1 MNMAQGR
8 DRLTAEQLLDQAKA
22 YFGNTYQDLLR
33 LHEEDV
39 DLNAV
44 DEYTQKFVRDTCRGV
59 TSSQLRNVFSDIK
72 GIEDARGLKL
82 KRPRLAYVIA
92 RQEGNSRAQQLML
105 LLDDLIKNT
114 STDAALEQKHVKSFQ
129 HFLESV
135 VAYHKYYEKV
145 RF

>member
-1 MNMAQGR
+1 MAQGR
-8 DRLTAEQLLDQAKA
+8 DRLTAEQLLEQAKN
-22 YFGNTYQDLLR
+22 YFGKTYQDLLR
-33 LHEEDV
+33 LHDKDV

-44 DEYTQKFVRDTCRGV
+44 DDCTQKFVRDTCRGV

-72 GIEDARGLKL
+72 GIDEARALKL

-92 RQEGNSRAQQLML
+92 RQEGNPRAQQLML
-105 LLDDLIKNT
+105 LLDDLIKKT
-114 STDAALEQKHVKSFQ
+114 STNDEALERKQVKSFQ